1 MNTKPVAQAVQLNF
15 WNLEQI
21 HRATLDGIAKVQH
34 WESKA
39 KIPPCEGCGSPRK
52 VDVKATV
59 KASMKDMRIVMPLV
73 VKFEDCQECFVR
85 EVLMAR
91 GCPKAMAH
99 SSFDNW
105 IPEGA
110 EQVETLETVRAF
122 ARETSGVLILS
133 SPRPGVGKTHLAV
146 AAMRENR
153 NRSWFVS
160 HPELATPK
168 EWGKAEQL
176 ERRARGTPF
185 LVLDDLGLGSERG
198 SDHASLERIIYERH
212 AEELQT
218 VITTNLCAEKLG
230 EWLGPRNKDRV
241 MQHLFRF
248 VTINGIS
255 KRKQNRRHL
264 RAG

>member
-1 MNTKPVAQAVQLNF
+1 MNAKPAAQVVSLNF
-15 WNLEQI
+15 GNLEQM

-39 KIPPCEGCGSPRK
+39 KIPPCPGCGNPQK

-59 KASMKDMRIVMPLV
+59 KESMKDMRIVMPLV
-73 VKFEDCQECFVR
+73 VKFEACQECFVR
-85 EVLMAR
+85 EVLTAR
-91 GCPKAMAH
+91 GCPKAMLHAT
-99 SSFDNW
+99 FDNW
-105 IPEGA
+105 IPDGPQQMA
-110 EQVETLETVRAF
+110 CLQTSVAF
-122 ARETSGVLILS
+122 AMTTSGVLVLS

-146 AAMRENR
+146 AAMRANR
-153 NRSWFVS
+153 NRAWFVS

-176 ERRARGTPF
+176 ERRARNVPF

-198 SDHASLERIIYERH
+198 SDHASLERIIYKRH

-218 VITTNLCAEKLG
+218 VITTNLDAKKLQ

-241 MQHLFRF
+241 MQHLFAF
-248 VTINGIS
+248 VTIEGLS
-255 KRKQNRRHL
+255 KRKQNHRHL
-264 RAG
+264 RAE